1 MTNEER
7 SKVREAFMQ
16 LDEVDVLL
24 PGKDK
29 RIMIFHDVYG
39 LIAKIRRTQYI
50 IYPKVPGRVFL
61 YSMLEYD

>member
-29 RIMIFHDVYG
+29 RIMMFHDVYG
-39 LIAKIRRTQYI
+39 LVAIEEQYI

-61 YSMLEYD
+61 YCMLEYD

>member
-1 MTNEER
+1 
-7 SKVREAFMQ
+7 MQ

-29 RIMIFHDVYG
+29 RIMMFHDVYG
-39 LIAKIRRTQYI
+39 LIAIIRRTQYM

-61 YSMLEYD
+61 YCMLEYD